1 MRTDY
6 AANVGDMTGYDER
19 RAPMFIAEANDS
31 AFRAIKPVWPPP
43 LSEFNGIMYAGSEVK
58 YRHISDGLSKTY
70 AVGER
75 YVDPNGYSTGL
86 LHNDDWSMYCGFQD
100 DIAASTY
107 YDPIEDIANLPLQDT
122 PGATL
127 DEIFGSASW
136 RL

>member
-1 MRTDY
+1 MIQHSRQGAGLAT
-6 AANVGDMTGYDER
+6 ATVRVQRNHVRGVGGQISAYFR
-19 RAPMFIAEANDS
+19 RAIEDLCGG
-31 AFRAIKPVWPPP
+31 RA
-43 LSEFNGIMYAGSEVK
+43 
-58 YRHISDGLSKTY
+58 
-70 AVGER
+70 

-86 LHNDDWSMYCGFQD
+86 LHNDDWSMYTGFQD

-127 DEIFGSASW
+127 DEIFGSAYSW